1 MDINLQI
8 YTCSQSD
15 ESMQTCKEVRP
26 INKTQQPK
34 KKQVPKTQLLD
45 HFQPLVNCFRN
56 TPYVAL
62 FHFYV

>member
-34 KKQVPKTQLLD
+34 NKTSAK
-45 HFQPLVNCFRN
+45 N
-56 TPYVAL
+56 TAP
-62 FHFYV
+62 